1 MAADKLNAT
10 QEAVCSYVVHSQG
23 ISSLCIL
30 ERSAHCAVDRVTSVQ
45 EEELKKE
52 GLEER
57 SVPL

>member
-23 ISSLCIL
+23 ISSLCVL

-45 EEELKKE
+45 EELKKE